1 MQAIQYFVIQHLSSS
16 VHISLHH
23 LLRWRKCFV
32 SSPCFPWWAS
42 QPRINNMLISYTLK
56 QVVLEIIPVLPH
68 ITFVDKQL
76 YHDSTSLEVVLDG
89 IRICTPDCLLTVLL
103 CPRNDGL
110 RLPLTLVD
118 RLFYKSLHHHEPT
131 LIEVTEHHQSG
142 ALLWKLVCITHS
154 HVKGFCKTDAVSHGH
169 ASLHIFL
176 ILIAVLLAIS
186 TTPNLHSLEESTDV
200 WRDRLVGS
208 ATPERKLMIN
218 PEKRRNHPCL
228 VQVIQQDCRRALVLL
243 VTHVLH
249 EESTIEHTQMKYFK
263 AS

>member
-1 MQAIQYFVIQHLSSS
+1 
-16 VHISLHH
+16 
-23 LLRWRKCFV
+23 
-32 SSPCFPWWAS
+32 
-42 QPRINNMLISYTLK
+42 MLISYTLK
-56 QVVLEIIPVLPH
+56 QVVLEIIPVLTH

-89 IRICTPDCLLTVLL
+89 IHICTPDCLLTVLL

-110 RLPLTLVD
+110 RLPFTLVD
-118 RLFYKSLHHHEPT
+118 RLFYESLHHHEPT
-131 LIEVTEHHQSG
+131 LIEVTEHHQS
-142 ALLWKLVCITHS
+142 
-154 HVKGFCKTDAVSHGH
+154 VKGFCKTDAVSHGH

-176 ILIAVLLAIS
+176 ILIAVLLAMS

-208 ATPERKLMIN
+208 AAPERKLMIN

-249 EESTIEHTQMKYFK
+249 EENTIEPTRMKYFK